1 MISANAC
8 IGVDAINGFSFWQA
22 GVGVHSTTKLYF
34 KKYEN
39 IPLNIYRIF
48 YFEIVGK
55 AYKNKIQ
62 MLCTK
67 SSVWESHV
75 IGHSCGVMKN
85 GILLYTL
92 AVQTCLLMFFFSL
105 QNKTISIL
113 NCVNINIIC
122 TMHSRNIWNIPLYKH
137 RKKVKAVNLGMEI
150 SNRYSYQTPLLPVLS
165 HKITF

>member
-1 MISANAC
+1 MKI
-8 IGVDAINGFSFWQA
+8 
-22 GVGVHSTTKLYF
+22 YF

-39 IPLNIYRIF
+39 IPLNIYMIF

-62 MLCTK
+62 MLCTE

-75 IGHSCGVMKN
+75 IGHSCGLMKN

-137 RKKVKAVNLGMEI
+137 RKKVKAVNLGM
-150 SNRYSYQTPLLPVLS
+150 RYQIDTVIRPQHHRHLS
-165 HKITF
+165 CLFFRKITFWPLLLLQLNWVQKKHKKQRCF